1 MTACIRTRAWLVGS
15 VAAAVLGAGTPATA
29 QETGPS
35 AKWEGFYA
43 GAALGYRKLDS
54 EWRTTRL
61 LGPPFPPFPITDN
74 RHQSLNDSGLS
85 YGLYGG
91 YNWSLAR
98 DWLIGVE
105 GRIGDSNNKRKT
117 RGTPG
122 WISSQS
128 QDDTLSIESKW
139 DGSAALR
146 LGYLAAPD
154 LLLYGSAGMSHQK
167 VVLKYSCSG
176 NFPVSSWCINPHDDK
191 ESIKKNHW
199 TIGGGAELMAL
210 GNWLFRLDYRYAP
223 YSDKNVK
230 FIESAPIDSVFGT
243 NMKMTTH
250 IFSVGAAYKF

>member
-1 MTACIRTRAWLVGS
+1 MAKCIRTATGLIGTG
-15 VAAAVLGAGTPATA
+15 AALLLGAGAPATA
-29 QETGPS
+29 QDSGPS

-43 GAALGYRKLDS
+43 GASLGYRKQDA
-54 EWRTTRL
+54 EWRTDRL
-61 LGPPFPPFPITDN
+61 LAPPFPPFPIFDN
-74 RHQSLNDSGLS
+74 RHQNLSDSALS

-91 YNWSLAR
+91 YNWSIAR

-105 GRIGDSNNKRKT
+105 GRIGDSQNKRKT

-139 DGSAALR
+139 DGSAAMR
-146 LGYLAAPD
+146 VGYLPD
-154 LLLYGSAGMSHQK
+154 PDVLLYGSFGMSHQK
-167 VVLKYSCSG
+167 VALRYSCSG
-176 NFPVSSWCINPHDDK
+176 NFPVSSWCVSPHDDK
-191 ESIKKNHW
+191 ETIKKNHW

-223 YSDKNVK
+223 YSDKSVK
-230 FIESAPIDSVFGT
+230 FAESAPVDAVLGT

-250 IFSVGAAYKF
+250 TFSVGAAYKF